1 LAKSTSFSYTTK
13 QYLRTEDY
21 GQLESKFSERVRR
34 LPPSKFAE
42 IRRLM
47 MGRADVIR
55 LELGE
60 PDFDTPQHIK
70 EAAIRAI
77 NEGFTHYTTSE
88 GLLQL
93 REAVARKLKRENRI
107 EANPE
112 IEILI
117 TDGGF
122 GAIFAAI
129 QSLIN
134 PGDEVL
140 VPDPAWPRYFQNVLL
155 AGGVPKHMF
164 LAEEDGFV
172 PDIDVIRKQ
181 ITKKTKLIMLN
192 TPNNPTGAVVPKSVL
207 EEISDLAVEHDLTLL
222 LDEVYEK
229 IVYETKHFSLATHPD
244 LKNRL
249 ISVFSLS
256 KTYAMTGWRIGY
268 AVSHADIIKA
278 MGSITMYTNACAN
291 SIAQKAAIAALDGP
305 QDCVESM
312 VKEYRR
318 RRDLMVDRLKE
329 MKAFSVTKPTGAFYV
344 YPRILLDV
352 ESPDFVKQL
361 LEKAKVSVMPGTT
374 FSMKGEKYLRVS
386 YANSMENISEAM
398 DRVERVVSQ
407 LMKP

>member
-1 LAKSTSFSYTTK
+1 
-13 QYLRTEDY
+13 
-21 GQLESKFSERVRR
+21 LESKFSERVQR

-47 MGRADVIR
+47 MGRTDVIR

-77 NEGFTHYTTSE
+77 NEGFTHYTPTE
-88 GLLQL
+88 GLREL

-107 EANPE
+107 EADPE
-112 IEILI
+112 TEILV

-122 GAIFAAI
+122 GAVFSAI

-155 AGGVPKHMF
+155 AGGTPKRMF
-164 LAEEDGFV
+164 LTEENDFV
-172 PDIDVIRKQ
+172 PDVDGIRKQ
-181 ITKKTKLIMLN
+181 VTKKTKLVLLN
-192 TPNNPTGAVVPKSVL
+192 TPNNPTGSAVPKNVL
-207 EEISDLAVEHDLTLL
+207 EEIGDLAVEHDLILI
-222 LDEVYEK
+222 LDEVYER
-229 IVYETKHFSLATHPD
+229 IVYEAKHFSLASHSE
-244 LKNRL
+244 LKNH
-249 ISVFSLS
+249 IITVFSLS

-268 AVSHADIIKA
+268 AVSHANIVNGMNKIN
-278 MGSITMYTNACAN
+278 TYTNACRN
-291 SIAQKAAIAALDGP
+291 SIAEKAAIAALDGP
-305 QDCVESM
+305 QDCVETM

-318 RRDLMVDRLKE
+318 RRDLMIDRLKE
-329 MKAFSVTKPTGAFYV
+329 MKAFSVTKPPGAFYV
-344 YPRILLDV
+344 YPRILLSI

-361 LEKAKVSVMPGTT
+361 IEKAKVSVMPGTT
-374 FSMKGEKYLRVS
+374 FSAKGEKYVRIS
-386 YANSMENISEAM
+386 YANSIENISEAM
-398 DRVERVVSQ
+398 DRVEKVVSQ

>member
-1 LAKSTSFSYTTK
+1 M
-13 QYLRTEDY
+13 
-21 GQLESKFSERVRR
+21 ESKFSERVQR

-47 MGRADVIR
+47 MGRTDVIR

-70 EAAIRAI
+70 EAAIQAI
-77 NEGFTHYTTSE
+77 NEGFTHYTPTE
-88 GLLQL
+88 GLREL

-107 EANPE
+107 EADPE
-112 IEILI
+112 TEILV

-122 GAIFAAI
+122 GAVFAAI

-155 AGGVPKHMF
+155 AGGTPKRMF
-164 LAEEDGFV
+164 LSEENGFV
-172 PDIDVIRKQ
+172 PDVDGIGKQ
-181 ITKKTKLIMLN
+181 VTKKTKLVVLN

-207 EEISDLAVEHDLTLL
+207 EEIGDLAVERDLILI
-222 LDEVYEK
+222 LDEVYER
-229 IVYETKHFSLATHPD
+229 IVYEAEHFSLASHPE
-244 LKNRL
+244 LKNR
-249 ISVFSLS
+249 IITVFSLS

-268 AVSHADIIKA
+268 AVSHANIINA
-278 MGSITMYTNACAN
+278 MKKVSTYANACRT

-305 QDCVESM
+305 QDCVETM

-329 MKAFSVTKPTGAFYV
+329 MEAFSITKPKGAFYV
-344 YPRILLDV
+344 YPRILLNV
-352 ESPDFVKQL
+352 ESPDFVKKL
-361 LEKAKVSVMPGTT
+361 LDRAKVSVMPGTT
-374 FSMKGEKYLRVS
+374 FSMKGEKYVRFS
-386 YANSMENISEAM
+386 CANSMENISKAM
-398 DRVERVVSQ
+398 DGVQRVVSQ
-407 LMKP
+407 FMKS

>member
-1 LAKSTSFSYTTK
+1 
-13 QYLRTEDY
+13 
-21 GQLESKFSERVRR
+21 LESKFSERVQR

-47 MGRADVIR
+47 MGRTDVIR

-70 EAAIRAI
+70 EAAIQAI
-77 NEGFTHYTTSE
+77 NEGFTHYTPTE
-88 GLLQL
+88 GLREL

-107 EANPE
+107 EADPE
-112 IEILI
+112 TEILV

-122 GAIFAAI
+122 GAVFAAI

-155 AGGVPKHMF
+155 AGGTPKRMF
-164 LAEEDGFV
+164 LSEENGFV
-172 PDIDVIRKQ
+172 PDVDGIGKQ
-181 ITKKTKLIMLN
+181 VTKKTKLVVLN

-207 EEISDLAVEHDLTLL
+207 EEIGDLAVERDLILI
-222 LDEVYEK
+222 LDEVYER
-229 IVYETKHFSLATHPD
+229 IVYEAEHFSLASHPE
-244 LKNRL
+244 LKNR
-249 ISVFSLS
+249 IITVFSLS

-268 AVSHADIIKA
+268 AVSHANIINA
-278 MGSITMYTNACAN
+278 MKKVSTYANACRN

-305 QDCVESM
+305 QDCVETM

-329 MKAFSVTKPTGAFYV
+329 MEAFSITKPKGAFYV
-344 YPRILLDV
+344 YPRILLNV
-352 ESPDFVKQL
+352 ESPDFVKKL
-361 LEKAKVSVMPGTT
+361 LDRAKVSVMPGTT
-374 FSMKGEKYLRVS
+374 FSMKGEKYVRFS
-386 YANSMENISEAM
+386 CANSMENISKAM
-398 DRVERVVSQ
+398 DGVQRVVSQ
-407 LMKP
+407 FMKS

>member
-1 LAKSTSFSYTTK
+1 MQLKSK
-13 QYLRTEDY
+13 L
-21 GQLESKFSERVRR
+21 SERVRR

-47 MGRADVIR
+47 IGRTDVIR

-77 NEGFTHYTTSE
+77 NEGFTHYTPSE
-88 GLLQL
+88 GLLEL

-112 IEILI
+112 TEILI

-129 QSLIN
+129 QSLVN

-155 AGGVPKHMF
+155 AGGVPKRMF
-164 LAEEDGFV
+164 LTEEDGFV
-172 PDIDVIRKQ
+172 PDVDGIRKNV
-181 ITKKTKLIMLN
+181 TRKTKLVVLN
-192 TPNNPTGAVVPKSVL
+192 TPHNPTGAVMPKNVL
-207 EEISDLAVEHDLTLL
+207 EQIGDLAVEHNLTLL
-222 LDEVYEK
+222 LDEVYER
-229 IVYETKHFSLATHPD
+229 IVYKAKHFSLAAHSD
-244 LKNRL
+244 LKNR
-249 ISVFSLS
+249 IITVFSFS

-268 AVSHADIIKA
+268 AVSHANIIKA
-278 MGSITMYTNACAN
+278 MRSVSMYANACRN
-291 SIAQKAAIAALDGP
+291 SFVQKAATTALDGP
-305 QDCVESM
+305 QDCVEAM

-318 RRDLMVDRLKE
+318 RRDLMIGRLNE
-329 MKAFSVTKPTGAFYV
+329 MEAFSMTKPMGAFYV

-374 FSMKGEKYLRVS
+374 FSMKGEKYVRLS
-386 YANSMENISEAM
+386 CANSMERISEAM
-398 DRVERVVSQ
+398 DRVQRVVSR
-407 LMKP
+407 L